1 MRKRDPMEIPTES
14 KLSVTI
20 AEIPV
25 KELDAS
31 NAGDLKSAMVSILDS
46 NRKMV
51 VNLCRVQF
59 IDSSGLGVILS
70 FLRHVTAK
78 GGDLK
83 LCCLT
88 AQVRSAFELVRMHR
102 VFEIFDT
109 QEDAAR
115 SFDSR

>member
-1 MRKRDPMEIPTES
+1 MEIPTEI

-31 NAGDLKSAMVSILDS
+31 NAGDLKSAMAPVLDS
-46 NRKMV
+46 NAKLV
-51 VNLCRVQF
+51 VNLRRVQF

-70 FLRHVTAK
+70 FLRQVSAK

-88 AQVRSAFELVRMHR
+88 AQVRTAFELVRMHR
-102 VFEIFDT
+102 IFDIFPA
-109 QEDAAR
+109 QDEAVRA
-115 SFDSR
+115 FDSR